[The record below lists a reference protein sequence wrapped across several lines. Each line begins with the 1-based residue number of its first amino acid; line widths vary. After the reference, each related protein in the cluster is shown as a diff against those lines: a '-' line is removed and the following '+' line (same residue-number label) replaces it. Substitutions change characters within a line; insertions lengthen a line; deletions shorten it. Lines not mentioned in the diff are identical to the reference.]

1 MFVSL
6 DMLKE
11 SQYSAWEKVS
21 EILKSKQEFK
31 SFTAQRKGMIGE
43 EKWKSLVDIDDKQ
56 VLSKQEA
63 FELYA
68 TFYKE

>member
-1 MFVSL
+1 
-6 DMLKE
+6 
-11 SQYSAWEKVS
+11 
-21 EILKSKQEFK
+21 
-31 SFTAQRKGMIGE
+31 MIGE